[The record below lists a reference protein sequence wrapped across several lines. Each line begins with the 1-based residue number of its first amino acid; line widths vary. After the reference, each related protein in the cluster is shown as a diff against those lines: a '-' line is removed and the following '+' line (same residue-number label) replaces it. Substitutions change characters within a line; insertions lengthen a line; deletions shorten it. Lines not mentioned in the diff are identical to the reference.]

1 MKNIIP
7 IKQNKIHKKKIF
19 KSFNKI
25 PKHLFYLVLIEL
37 ILFLTNFINISSSLF
52 KNNAL
57 RNLQYNNNNNYNNG
71 YSDYTNSNENSNKN
85 KKKTE
90 AYEPMNPVI
99 IIFFVFF
106 VLFLA
111 LCLYLICEIKRIAPE
126 KVSEFLKE
134 NIYKY
139 IYMSNS
145 GFFFTAICYSP
156 MIHDLS
162 VGYLTLVVSGIIFVI
177 GSIILLKNLIRDSG
191 GNCCTNF
198 TSFDNLK
205 NYFKIPCDYVWEF
218 IGLTDPCCESTTYTV
233 TTYSD
238 GTTSSTKSCVE
249 CWNCFVLILKR
260 VVLIIS
266 TILFYM
272 FLIVLTVIFLI
283 LKFFYWLFTQACKA
297 NNQNANPNMP
307 QNDAMNSNNGNI
319 GSQQNLGNN
328 GINPIE
334 QKQEVTVQQE
344 NQLAND
350 IIKNQI
356 ENPNLASK
364 ERLNLNSQANN
375 HTTLVIKDKSDNN
388 LTSSERPN
396 LNIGKSELINIKNKD
411 N

>member
-1 MKNIIP
+1 MKNIIL
-7 IKQNKIHKKKIF
+7 IKQNKIHTKKIF

-37 ILFLTNFINISSSLF
+37 ILLLTNFINILSSLF

-57 RNLQYNNNNNYNNG
+57 RNLQYNNNNVNPG
-71 YSDYTNSNENSNKN
+71 YSDYTNSNSNNNN

-90 AYEPMNPVI
+90 AYEPIDPVI

-106 VLFLA
+106 VLFLI
-111 LCLYLICEIKRIAPE
+111 LCLYLICEIKKIAPE

-134 NIYKY
+134 NVYKFL
-139 IYMSNS
+139 YMSNS

-218 IGLTDPCCESTTYTV
+218 IGLTDPCCESNTYTV

-260 VVLIIS
+260 VVLIIA
-266 TILFYM
+266 TILFYA
-272 FLIVLTVIFLI
+272 FLIFLTVIFLI
-283 LKFFYWLFTQACKA
+283 LKFFYWLFTQSCNKA
-297 NNQNANPNMP
+297 NNQNENSNIP
-307 QNDAMNSNNGNI
+307 QNNEMNSNNGNI
-319 GSQQNLGNN
+319 GSQQVLGNN

-334 QKQEVTVQQE
+334 PKQEVTVQQE
-344 NQLAND
+344 NQLANNV
-350 IIKNQI
+350 IKNQV
-356 ENPNLASK
+356 ETPNLASK
-364 ERLNLNSQANN
+364 ETLNLNYKANN
-375 HTTLVIKDKSDNN
+375 NTTTLVIKDKSDNN
-388 LTSSERPN
+388 LNAS
-396 LNIGKSELINIKNKD
+396 
-411 N
+411 